1 MDPIGFFKNRPS
13 YVVALGIV
21 LLIVACIIAY
31 IELYKSEK
39 PADTTLR
46 VISSISFIVAM
57 ILILG
62 IVFFKGYSMFCGGN
76 TTEEVTRYAN
86 SNDIEVQ

>member
-1 MDPIGFFKNRPS
+1 MDPIGFLKNKPS

-21 LLIVACIIAY
+21 LLIVACILAY
-31 IELYKSEK
+31 VELYKSEK
-39 PADTTLR
+39 PIDTPLR
-46 VISSISFIVAM
+46 VISIISFIVAM

-62 IVFFKGYSMFCGGN
+62 IVFFKGYSMFCGGS
-76 TTEEVTRYAN
+76 TAEEIARYPN

>member
-1 MDPIGFFKNRPS
+1 MDPLGFFKNRPS

-31 IELYKSEK
+31 IELHKSGK
-39 PADTTLR
+39 PVDTPLR
-46 VISSISFIVAM
+46 VISIISFIVALV
-57 ILILG
+57 LILG
-62 IVFFKGYSMFCGGN
+62 IVFFKGYSMFCGGS
-76 TTEEVTRYAN
+76 TTEDVARYAN